1 MASIKG
7 HADVVRTLINHV
19 AFKDVQC
26 TLGDTPLHIAAK
38 LGHTNIVTLLLESEA
53 SKEIKNHD
61 GKMAHEVAD
70 HYEIKN
76 LILKR
81 KEFDEERRKQQ
92 RRQMLKQRFSL
103 FRSSPGNVLVEDDEQ
118 DQDMIRKKNATKK
131 REECIHQK
139 MEEFQKQ
146 EQEKKSKLDSM
157 NRLREQLERE
167 EGAKLEIYMREFVPV
182 VKPVETMVTI
192 TNMKTKETVVVAVPE
207 KSEVVNLKRTS
218 TVVSRSPT
226 IVQTPV
232 DQVVVALP
240 VEPTIAE
247 QPTIVEQRVEQPTHI
262 KFNTEGTHLQKRLR
276 YALLIGNSNYTQ
288 ETGAL
293 INPVHDVKLVSE
305 KLATVGFQT
314 TVALDLPNKSEME
327 QVVEDFTNMLM
338 DADDNLEAC
347 LFYYAGHGIQSSGE
361 NYALPIGVTI
371 ITQAD
376 IKRNCLNLNY
386 VMSRLSESCSSK
398 SVQILILD
406 ACRNELQTRG
416 WKSTTRDVQQEGLC
430 KVDAPSGT
438 LVIFSTAPG
447 KKALDTCDES
457 DTNSPFAVALSKNIQ
472 KNTELYKLY
481 LNVTADVKRMTNGD
495 QNPYLSSSM
504 DSEFLL

>member
-1 MASIKG
+1 
-7 HADVVRTLINHV
+7 
-19 AFKDVQC
+19 
-26 TLGDTPLHIAAK
+26 
-38 LGHTNIVTLLLESEA
+38 
-53 SKEIKNHD
+53 
-61 GKMAHEVAD
+61 
-70 HYEIKN
+70 
-76 LILKR
+76 
-81 KEFDEERRKQQ
+81 
-92 RRQMLKQRFSL
+92 
-103 FRSSPGNVLVEDDEQ
+103 
-118 DQDMIRKKNATKK
+118 
-131 REECIHQK
+131 

-167 EGAKLEIYMREFVPV
+167 EGGKLEIYMKEFVPV

-207 KSEVVNLKRTS
+207 RSEVVNLKRTL
-218 TVVSRSPT
+218 SPT

-240 VEPTIAE
+240 VE
-247 QPTIVEQRVEQPTHI
+247 QPTIVEQPVAEQKVEQPTQI
-262 KFNTEGTHLQKRLR
+262 KSNTEETHLQKRLR

-288 ETGAL
+288 DTGAL
-293 INPVHDVKLVSE
+293 VNPVHDVKLVSE
-305 KLATVGFQT
+305 KLATVGFQI

-386 VMSRLSESCSSK
+386 VMSRLSESCCSK

-406 ACRNELQTRG
+406 ACRNELQTRS

-447 KKALDTCDES
+447 KKALDTCEES

-481 LNVTADVKRMTNGD
+481 LSVTADVKRMTNGD